1 MTRTET
7 VSEFLCLTVRTGRRR
22 RNSEEEE
29 TVKKKK
35 KKKKKEE
42 EVHSSVSVFF

>member
-7 VSEFLCLTVRTGRRR
+7 VFEFLCLTVRTGQEEE
-22 RNSEEEE
+22 EEEE

-35 KKKKKEE
+35 RRRRRN
-42 EVHSSVSVFF
+42 SD